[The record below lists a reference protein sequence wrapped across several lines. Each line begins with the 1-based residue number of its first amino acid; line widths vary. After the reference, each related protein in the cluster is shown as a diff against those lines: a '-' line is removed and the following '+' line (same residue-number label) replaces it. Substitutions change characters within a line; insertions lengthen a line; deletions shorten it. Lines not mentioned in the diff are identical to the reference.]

1 MAGYHSLPDGLS
13 SERTPSIRRWQE
25 KLLQRVS
32 LGLALALALSVILV
46 HELSHPQTHASTLVL
61 LSCALGCALLPYTR
75 RMRYHSKARVLVVLG
90 AVAVVSVASSGPEA
104 YPAAFLVALVIAVW
118 SALLLGRF
126 MGAIFTGAVL
136 AASMAAQWLESSGL
150 LLLSGNPASWGNWF
164 VAGLS
169 FAALSLICVWWAD
182 YGMSRIQKAL
192 IQRDDLIQLVREETE
207 ERIDQLERQQS
218 LERQLRQSQKME
230 ALGTLAGGIA
240 HDFNNL
246 LLVITS
252 GSQSAREAEP
262 EELQEILAEI
272 GGAAARGS
280 ALTQQLLAFGRRKIN
295 ERGAL
300 HLNTEVGKSL
310 QLIRR
315 LIPSSVAL
323 EFVPGPAVQ
332 TIEATTVDID
342 QVIMNLCINAR
353 DAMPSGG
360 TIHIET
366 MLHREEGH
374 LSQEAVIVVRDT
386 GIGMSQEEKDRAFEP
401 FFTTKRTG
409 AGTGL
414 GLSVVHSIIH
424 NHKGRLEIESKLG
437 RGSQF
442 RVYLPHFDQ
451 AFASPLPTSVRP
463 LINSG
468 ERLLLVDD
476 DAAVRKGVARVLR
489 KAGYEVLVAEDGEH
503 ALKIYDESK
512 HPINLVITD
521 AVMPNMG
528 GRELCEALA
537 QRSPLQPCLICSGY
551 DAGTLDEGFFI
562 EAGREFL
569 AKPFD
574 NDQLLARVRA
584 LIDLHH
590 ISDRPPATVVSDQWS
605 SVQ

>member
-1 MAGYHSLPDGLS
+1 M
-13 SERTPSIRRWQE
+13 
-25 KLLQRVS
+25 
-32 LGLALALALSVILV
+32 
-46 HELSHPQTHASTLVL
+46 
-61 LSCALGCALLPYTR
+61 
-75 RMRYHSKARVLVVLG
+75 LG
-90 AVAVVSVASSGPEA
+90 AIAVVSVTSAGPLA
-104 YPAAFLVALVIAVW
+104 FPAAFLIALVVSVW

-126 MGAIFTGAVL
+126 MGAIFTC
-136 AASMAAQWLESSGL
+136 AASAGSMAVQWLGSSGR
-150 LLLSGNPASWGNWF
+150 LSLSANPASWEDWCIA
-164 VAGLS
+164 VLS
-169 FAALSLICVWWAD
+169 FAVLSLICVWWAD
-182 YGMSRIQKAL
+182 HGMGRIQKAL

-207 ERIDQLERQQS
+207 ERINQLERQQS

-252 GSQSAREAEP
+252 GSQSARGAAP
-262 EELQEILAEI
+262 DELAEILAEI

-315 LIPSSVAL
+315 LIPSNVAL
-323 EFVPGPAVQ
+323 EFVPGPDVQ

-366 MLHREEGH
+366 KLHREEGH
-374 LSQEAVIVVRDT
+374 ISQEALILVRDT
-386 GIGMSQEEKDRAFEP
+386 GVGMSKEEMDRAFEP

-424 NHKGRLEIESKLG
+424 NHKGRLEIDSKLG

-451 AFASPLPTSVRP
+451 AFASPSPTSVRP
-463 LINSG
+463 FTNSG

-489 KAGYEVLVAEDGEH
+489 KSGYDVLVAEDGEH
-503 ALKIYDESK
+503 ALMIYDQSEK
-512 HPINLVITD
+512 PIDLVITD

-537 QRSPLQPCLICSGY
+537 QRTPLQPCLICSGY

-574 NDQLLARVRA
+574 NEQLLSRVRA
-584 LIDLHH
+584 LIDLHR
-590 ISDRPPATVVSDQWS
+590 ISDRPPQSVVSDQWS